1 MKRADVIQHLR
12 YAGYHGDRAAFTR
25 LCVET
30 RISYQAAKK
39 AYGEGQAARS
49 SGVKCICHDCN
60 SQDHGKEQP

>member
-1 MKRADVIQHLR
+1 MKRADAIQHLR

-25 LCVET
+25 LCVEA

-49 SGVKCICHDCN
+49 RGVKCTCRDCN
-60 SQDHGKEQP
+60 PQGTTR